1 MTFPNVILG
10 TLNLKNY
17 DTLRSIVEV
26 SSEIGFKAYDT
37 APSYQTEEVLGR
49 VVNDMINEGK
59 FTRSDLF
66 ISDKVDAW
74 QMQETNGQIQK
85 YLYSALKKM
94 NLDYIDQY
102 LIHWPI
108 PEFFEETWKSME
120 KLYEEGVVKKI
131 GVSNIR
137 VGHLK
142 RMESYQHICPHFV
155 QIERHPLRTCENE
168 MMYCKSHQIKVEA
181 YSPLC
186 RMNEKIKQSELL
198 QSLKEKYHKNDIGQ
212 IVLKWH
218 LQTGSI
224 PVFTTRSPQ
233 RIVSNLNIFDFQLSD
248 EEISQINQMNCNYKI
263 FLESTGCPGYEN
275 W

>member
-1 MTFPNVILG
+1 MIFPDVIIG

-37 APSYQTEEVLGR
+37 APSYQTEEVLGS
-49 VVNDMINEGK
+49 VINDMINERK
-59 FTRSDLF
+59 INRSDIF

-74 QMQETNGQIQK
+74 QMQETNGHIQK
-85 YLYSALKKM
+85 FLYNALKKM

-108 PEFFEETWKSME
+108 PEYFEETWKSME
-120 KLYEEGVVKKI
+120 KLYEEGVVKHI
-131 GVSNIR
+131 GISNIR
-137 VGHLK
+137 VGHLQ
-142 RMESYQHICPHFV
+142 RMETYQNICPHFV
-155 QIERHPLRTCENE
+155 QIERHPLRTCDNE
-168 MMYCKSHQIKVEA
+168 MKYCKSHQIKVQA

-186 RMNEKIKQSELL
+186 RMNEKIKQSKLL

-212 IVLKWH
+212 IILKWH

-224 PVFTTRSPQ
+224 PVFTTTSPQ

>member
-1 MTFPNVILG
+1 MI
-10 TLNLKNY
+10 
-17 DTLRSIVEV
+17 
-26 SSEIGFKAYDT
+26 SE
-37 APSYQTEEVLGR
+37 R
-49 VVNDMINEGK
+49 K
-59 FTRSDLF
+59 FTRSDLY

-74 QMQETNGQIQK
+74 QMQETNGHIQK
-85 YLYSALKKM
+85 YLYNALEKM

-108 PEFFEETWKSME
+108 PEYFEETWKSME
-120 KLYEEGVVKKI
+120 KLYEEGVVKHI
-131 GVSNIR
+131 GISNIR
-137 VGHLK
+137 VGHLQ
-142 RMESYQHICPHFV
+142 RMEACQNICPHFV
-155 QIERHPLRTCENE
+155 QIERHPLRTCDNE
-168 MMYCKSHQIKVEA
+168 MKYCKYHQIKVQA

-198 QSLKEKYHKNDIGQ
+198 QSFKEKYQKNDIGQ
-212 IVLKWH
+212 IILKWH